1 MRILKF
7 IGFVV
12 LSLCIFSYT
21 AQSASQTKA
30 VTKMESNVQISDLQT
45 QKKITIL
52 NTLEK
57 EDLILTEVKKLRK
70 DKQEDVV
77 CLALNMY
84 HEARGSSVKDQIA
97 TTYVVFNRYESGNY
111 PLTLVKNEHNL
122 CNIIFDRWQF
132 CWTNGNV
139 IPKPNVK
146 LHGEKIAWEKA
157 QRLALELYNNPI
169 HRQLAK
175 EFKLQHYVVTP
186 LLYDSKRPK
195 WIDKRQLT
203 IQIGKH
209 SYMSLKEG
217 IIHNNKN
224 ITKYSKIIDR
234 AYNIIFNK
242 NIKNLN
248 PSIRKIK

>member
-1 MRILKF
+1 MKILKF

-12 LSLCIFSYT
+12 LSLCILTSP
-21 AQSASQTKA
+21 ANSAGQNISG
-30 VTKMESNVQISDLQT
+30 TKMESNIQISDLQT
-45 QKKITIL
+45 QKKKTIL

-57 EDLILTEVKKLRK
+57 ENLILTEVKKLRK

-97 TTYVVFNRYESGNY
+97 TTYVVFNRYENGNY
-111 PLTLVKNEHNL
+111 PLTLVKNERNL

-132 CWTNGNV
+132 CWTNGDV
-139 IPKPNVK
+139 IPKPNTK
-146 LHGEKIAWEKA
+146 INGEKVAWENA
-157 QRLALELYNNPI
+157 QKLALELYNNPV
-169 HRQLAK
+169 HRGLAK

-186 LLYDSKRPK
+186 LLYDKSRPK
-195 WIDKRQLT
+195 WINKRELT

-217 IIHNNKN
+217 IKNTEENKR
-224 ITKYSKIIDR
+224 KYMNIIDK
-234 AYNIIFNK
+234 AYNIIHRNNYK
-242 NIKNLN
+242 KLKPLIK
-248 PSIRKIK
+248 KIK

>member
-1 MRILKF
+1 MKILKL

-12 LSLCIFSYT
+12 LSLCIFISPV
-21 AQSASQTKA
+21 SSNTKSNTG
-30 VTKMESNVQISDLQT
+30 TKIESNVQVNDLQT

-57 EDLILTEVKKLRK
+57 ENLILTEVKKLRK

-97 TTYVVFNRYESGNY
+97 TTYVVFNRYENGNY
-111 PLTLVKNEHNL
+111 PLTLVKNERNL

-139 IPKPNVK
+139 IPKPNIK
-146 LHGEKIAWEKA
+146 LYGEKIAWEKA

-169 HRQLAK
+169 HRKMAS

-186 LLYDSKRPK
+186 LLHDKHRPK
-195 WIDKRQLT
+195 WINKRQLT

-209 SYMSLKEG
+209 SYMSLKE
-217 IIHNNKN
+217 
-224 ITKYSKIIDR
+224 
-234 AYNIIFNK
+234 
-242 NIKNLN
+242 NIKNTKEN
-248 PSIRKIK
+248 QIKYKNIINHAYYSIYGKIDENVKPKLSKIK